1 MRRIYQIA
9 SFAFLGVGLF
19 LVFQG
24 RALGL
29 AGQFG
34 PGPGFFAFWIGV
46 ALAGLSLVWC
56 GQATLQAPLGLP
68 EGFVPGRAGTLRVV
82 AIVLTLGV
90 FTLVLETLGFN
101 LAMFGLLMVL
111 LLVFGREYLTLKI
124 VISIVGSFGVHY
136 VFERLLRVPLPYSS
150 IGFLRNLGL

>member
-1 MRRIYQIA
+1 MRRIYQIT
-9 SFAFLGVGLF
+9 SLAFLGVGLF
-19 LVFQG
+19 LVYQG

-46 ALAGLSLVWC
+46 TLAVLSLVWC
-56 GQATLQAPLGLP
+56 GQVSLQAPFGLP
-68 EGFVPGRAGTLRVV
+68 AGFVPGRAGTSRVV
-82 AIVLTLGV
+82 SVVLALWT
-90 FTLVLETLGFN
+90 FTLLLELLGFN

-124 VISIVGSFGVHY
+124 AISIAASFGVHY

-150 IGFLRNLGL
+150 IGFLRNMGL